1 MDEDG
6 RKHLE
11 FVQTVIARQA
21 SNSFLVKGWALTV
34 AAAAY
39 AFAVKERAEG
49 VAVVGVMAVL
59 AFWYLDA
66 FFLRQ
71 ERLFRCLYKSVIDP
85 DDTTVPAFSMD
96 TDGFKDNERSKWPA
110 VLFTRT
116 LWIFF
121 GALAVVGLLAAVY
134 APRAQPAGDGPEA
147 WRSESASSS
156 SSAGGV
162 G

>member
-11 FVQTVIARQA
+11 FVQAVISRQA

-34 AAAAY
+34 ATTAY
-39 AFAVKERAEG
+39 AFAVKERTEG
-49 VAVVGVMAVL
+49 VAVVGVLAVL

-71 ERLFRCLYKSVIDP
+71 ERLFRCLYNSVIDP
-85 DDTTVPAFSMD
+85 DDRTVPALSMD
-96 TDGFKDNERSKWPA
+96 TDGFKDNDRSKWPA
-110 VLFTRT
+110 VLSTRT
-116 LWIFF
+116 LSIFF
-121 GALAVVGLLAAVY
+121 GVLAVVGLLAAVY
-134 APRAQPAGDGPEA
+134 ASRAQPAGDGPEA
-147 WRSESASSS
+147 CRRESTSSS